1 MATRSSTT
9 TRVESFK
16 SHSYNFEAPN
26 LCRWGLSE
34 ILPQLKNPQIPAP
47 QAAHGIMMERSP
59 GKDTTTG
66 HWEIAGSLIKNQFP
80 TYPDGFPKDLLDEW
94 AKVNNLKGYLGN
106 KLASGTAI
114 IDEYGVEHIIIKTYR
129 LHFR

>member
-1 MATRSSTT
+1 MKPFK
-9 TRVESFK
+9 RVVLLVLDSVGIGEAKDAKDFGDAGSHTLRHIVEWFK

-66 HWEIAGSLIKNQFP
+66 
-80 TYPDGFPKDLLDEW
+80 D
-94 AKVNNLKGYLGN
+94 
-106 KLASGTAI
+106 
-114 IDEYGVEHIIIKTYR
+114 
-129 LHFR
+129 